1 LFIDKEMHMLDSKD
15 RLVRGS
21 RVVVRIALVVNRLF
35 FLAVVVGLV
44 LSWIFSAQFVGLL
57 LPQTPV
63 AEVRSAAIG
72 LRLMML
78 MGIAMAVGA
87 EIVLR
92 TLSQIIESAGAGD
105 PFIAANARK
114 LQTIGWALLGLQLLD
129 IPGALLDR
137 FFPSL
142 GSAALDV
149 SFSPGGWI
157 AVLMVFVLSRV
168 FAAGSVMKDE
178 LEGTV

>member
-1 LFIDKEMHMLDSKD
+1 LFIDKELDMLDGKD

-21 RVVVRIALVVNRLF
+21 RLVVRIALVLNRLF
-35 FLAVVVGLV
+35 FLAVVAGLV
-44 LSWIFSAQFVGLL
+44 LSWIFSGQFVGLL
-57 LPQTPV
+57 LPSTPD
-63 AEVRSAAIG
+63 VRSAAIG
-72 LRLMML
+72 LRLLML
-78 MGIAMAVGA
+78 IGIAMAVGA
-87 EIVLR
+87 EVVLR
-92 TLSQIIESAGAGD
+92 ELAQIIESAGAGN
-105 PFIAANARK
+105 PFIAANARR
-114 LQTIGWALLGLQLLD
+114 LQTMGWALLGLQLLD
-129 IPGALLDR
+129 IPGALVGR

-142 GSAALDV
+142 GSAAPDV